1 MVAASNGDRG
11 MRAVTGKTGAG
22 ILLAI
27 AVVLLAQLAG
37 SEPVRKKI
45 LDELDVQEGE
55 EVTTIRI
62 SLTSRVRYIRHFPY
76 ESGEELRIKILLF
89 DVSRDNREAFFSR
102 ETLVPFDS
110 KDLPL
115 NEVVY
120 EGDTESGPYLTL
132 FFSRRVDF
140 GVQQGTDSRSIV
152 VYINKSATEISAQ
165 PSPDPDEE

>member
-1 MVAASNGDRG
+1 
-11 MRAVTGKTGAG
+11 MRLVGKTGAG

-27 AVVLLAQLAG
+27 AVVLVAQLVG

-45 LDELDVQEGE
+45 LDQLDVWEGE

-102 ETLVPFDS
+102 ETLVPNDNI
-110 KDLPL
+110 DLPL

-120 EGDTESGPYLTL
+120 EGDVESGPYLTL
-132 FFSRRVDF
+132 FFSRSADF
-140 GVQQGTDSRSIV
+140 EVQQGTDSRSIV

>member
-1 MVAASNGDRG
+1 
-11 MRAVTGKTGAG
+11 MRAVTGKAGAG

-55 EVTTIRI
+55 ETTTIRI

-110 KDLPL
+110 KC
-115 NEVVY
+115 
-120 EGDTESGPYLTL
+120 
-132 FFSRRVDF
+132 RV
-140 GVQQGTDSRSIV
+140 GQAEMTKRM
-152 VYINKSATEISAQ
+152 N
-165 PSPDPDEE
+165 

>member
-1 MVAASNGDRG
+1 
-11 MRAVTGKTGAG
+11 
-22 ILLAI
+22 
-27 AVVLLAQLAG
+27 
-37 SEPVRKKI
+37 
-45 LDELDVQEGE
+45 
-55 EVTTIRI
+55 
-62 SLTSRVRYIRHFPY
+62 VRYIRHFPY

-89 DVSRDNREAFFSR
+89 DVNRDNREAFFSR

>member
-1 MVAASNGDRG
+1 MC
-11 MRAVTGKTGAG
+11 AVSKAGTG

-27 AVVLLAQLAG
+27 AVVLVAQLVG

-45 LDELDVQEGE
+45 LDELNVQEGE

-62 SLTSRVRYIRHFPY
+62 TLTSPVRYIRHFPY

-89 DVSRDNREAFFSR
+89 DVSRDNRKAFFKR

-115 NEVVY
+115 DEVIY
-120 EGDTESGPYLTL
+120 EGDIESGPYLTL
-132 FFSRRVDF
+132 YFSRPVDF
-140 GVQQGTDSRSIV
+140 EVQQGTDSRSIV
-152 VYINKSATEISAQ
+152 IYINKAATEISAQ
-165 PSPDPDEE
+165 PSPNPDEE

>member
-1 MVAASNGDRG
+1 

-45 LDELDVQEGE
+45 LDELDVLEGE

-62 SLTSRVRYIRHFPY
+62 TLTSPVRYIRHFPY
-76 ESGEELRIKILLF
+76 ESGEELRIKIMLF
-89 DVSRDNREAFFSR
+89 DVSRDNRKALFKR

-115 NEVVY
+115 NEVIY
-120 EGDTESGPYLTL
+120 EGDIESGPYLTL

-140 GVQQGTDSRSIV
+140 EVQQGTDSRSIV
-152 VYINKSATEISAQ
+152 VYINKSAPEISAQ
-165 PSPDPDEE
+165 PSPATDEE